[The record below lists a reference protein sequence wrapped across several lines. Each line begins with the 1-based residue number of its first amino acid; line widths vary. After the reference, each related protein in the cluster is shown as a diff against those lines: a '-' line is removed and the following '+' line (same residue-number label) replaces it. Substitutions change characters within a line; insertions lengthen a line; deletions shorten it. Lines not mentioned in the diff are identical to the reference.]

1 MDVFPF
7 GTSYLCEG
15 SKMGKIYGLTGS
27 IASGKSTVSNFMK
40 ELNIPIVD
48 ADVIAKEVVEIG
60 QPAYKKIVEYFGNEI
75 LLSSGEINRPF
86 LGSIIFKE
94 KEKRLQLNAIVHPE
108 VRREMLRQAN
118 TYLNKGEPL
127 VILDIPLLYEGDS
140 IEIVEKVI
148 VVTVSE
154 ENQLNRL
161 MNRNG
166 FTRKEAL
173 QRIAS
178 QIPVKEKAARADFVI
193 DNNGTLED
201 TKKQV
206 IELLKKII

>member
-1 MDVFPF
+1 
-7 GTSYLCEG
+7 
-15 SKMGKIYGLTGS
+15 MGKIYGLTGS

-75 LLSSGEINRPF
+75 LLESGEINRPF

-108 VRREMLRQAN
+108 VRREMLEQAN
-118 TYLNKGEPL
+118 TYLTKGEPL

-140 IEIVEKVI
+140 IDLVEKVI

-161 MNRNG
+161 MKRNG
-166 FTRKEAL
+166 FTRTEAL

-178 QIPVKEKAARADFVI
+178 QIPVKEKEARADYVI

-206 IELLKKII
+206 IVLLNKII